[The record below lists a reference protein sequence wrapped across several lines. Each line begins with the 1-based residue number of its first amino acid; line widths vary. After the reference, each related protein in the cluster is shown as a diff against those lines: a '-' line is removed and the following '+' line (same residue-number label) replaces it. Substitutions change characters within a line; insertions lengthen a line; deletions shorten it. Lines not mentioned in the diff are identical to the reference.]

1 MRLKL
6 KVAKGSRKTGTTL
19 GKLLEGLGHSIVTE
33 NPEAVVCYGV
43 GDQGELPSVN
53 AGCGKF
59 NKYGELAELIRKN
72 IRVPACSY
80 EREDFEIFPCLGR
93 KFKHSK
99 GLDIHVIRSAK
110 ALQADNSD
118 YFTELVP
125 SETEFRTWM
134 FRDHHLGTYE
144 KVKVREPDRVYRHSF
159 GRSHRLGYAF
169 QLVRK
174 EQLKPEVVAI
184 AKQAVKA
191 LELDFGAVDVLWGD
205 GKATVLEV
213 NTAPGIEGEGRQAI
227 RKLAENISRWLGRQA
242 E

>member
-43 GDQGELPSVN
+43 DYKGTLPNVN
-53 AGCGKF
+53 AKVFVDKF
-59 NKYGELAELIRKN
+59 YELVTLDQADVK
-72 IRVPACSY
+72 VPYFITDAGVLKTP
-80 EREDFEIFPCLGR
+80 FLGR
-93 KFKHSK
+93 KFKHSR
-99 GLDIHVIRSAK
+99 GLDIHLIKGFDDLKV
-110 ALQADNSD
+110 DNSD
-118 YFTELVP
+118 YFVEFIP
-125 SETEFRTWM
+125 SETEFRTWI
-134 FRDHHLGTYE
+134 FRDHHLGTYK
-144 KVKVREPDRVYRHSF
+144 KVKVREPDRAYRHSF

-169 QLVRK
+169 QLVKR
-174 EQLKPEVVAI
+174 EALRPEVVEI

-191 LELDFGAVDVLWGD
+191 LELDFGAVDILWHPKGFPV
-205 GKATVLEV
+205 VLEV
-213 NTAPGIEGEGRQAI
+213 NTAPGVEGEGRQAI